1 MQIKREIK
9 ILQNLCGGPNIV
21 KLLDIVRDQQSKT
34 PSLIFEHVNNTDFKV
49 LYPTLSDYDVRYYI
63 YELLKASETLVC
75 FSIDSLKRLQTLY
88 YTIIYTSSSQHIYIY
103 IQELSS
109 ADGAIIRRKHN
120 LQCSVFWIYI
130 IRVIIILF
138 LLLLACVCAC
148 VCGHLYSFLFS
159 WLG

>member
-9 ILQNLCGGPNIV
+9 ILQNLCGGPNII

-75 FSIDSLKRLQTLY
+75 FSIDSLKRLPYIIQSFILLHHN
-88 YTIIYTSSSQHIYIY
+88 IYTYTFKNCLVRTELKYEENTISNVVFFGFISL
-103 IQELSS
+103 ELS
-109 ADGAIIRRKHN
+109 
-120 LQCSVFWIYI
+120 
-130 IRVIIILF
+130 LF
-138 LLLLACVCAC
+138 FFFYSSH
-148 VCGHLYSFLFS
+148 VCGHLY
-159 WLG
+159 